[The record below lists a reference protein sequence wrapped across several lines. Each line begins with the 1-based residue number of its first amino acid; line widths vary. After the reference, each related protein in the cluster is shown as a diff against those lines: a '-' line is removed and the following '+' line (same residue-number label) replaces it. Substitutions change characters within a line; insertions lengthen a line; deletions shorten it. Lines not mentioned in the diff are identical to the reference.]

1 MPTLYKANAHHKIV
15 PLHPINLVNS
25 HPEPCRKDML
35 TSKKYFYIC
44 LGESNS
50 PSFTSIDLPD
60 WKRDN
65 LSWVFLPIGIIAP
78 WIAVFIICWINRR
91 AVQHPSFTRKCQT
104 HIFIEQLSQ
113 IYLPCVSS
121 TVRSPLHEG
130 QVLYSPRVVIC
141 RHMQSK
147 CSTCPQGGT
156 ANASLR
162 SINS

>member
-1 MPTLYKANAHHKIV
+1 MIC
-15 PLHPINLVNS
+15 LHIKNTFIFV
-25 HPEPCRKDML
+25 
-35 TSKKYFYIC
+35 

-50 PSFTSIDLPD
+50 PGFTSIDLPE
-60 WKRDN
+60 WKGDN
-65 LSWVFLPIGIIAP
+65 FSWVFLPIGIIAP
-78 WIAVFIICWINRR
+78 WIAVLIICWINRR

-104 HIFIEQLSQ
+104 HIFIEQNSQ

-147 CSTCPQGGT
+147 CSACPQWGT